1 MFTELH
7 THWKP
12 LFSRF
17 VGCTATIALGVLSAN
32 GQQSDQLQQ
41 QLQQLKEQYN
51 TTTRALEQ
59 RIAALEQ
66 QIKEQK
72 EAKEK
77 QETVSAV
84 ELAAEQTEK
93 SVLGQSDEVGAKF
106 QGQLPQEPTYDFLR
120 ETDTKIVKLQEQV
133 GVFEFHGYFRSGY
146 GLNGEGGQQVAFQAP
161 GADAKYRL
169 GMRRKLTRN

>member
-1 MFTELH
+1 MVNAQRKLPNDGWPTCVRKEEKRQAKAGINLMFTELR

-51 TTTRALEQ
+51 TTTRDLEQ

-77 QETVSAV
+77 QGTISASR
-84 ELAAEQTEK
+84 AR
-93 SVLGQSDEVGAKF
+93 G
-106 QGQLPQEPTYDFLR
+106 
-120 ETDTKIVKLQEQV
+120 
-133 GVFEFHGYFRSGY
+133 
-146 GLNGEGGQQVAFQAP
+146 
-161 GADAKYRL
+161 GADGKICSRTV
-169 GMRRKLTRN
+169 R